1 MSRSTPAFGSIFR
14 CTFSFTFRL
23 TFGPAVGLRAPLLA
37 AVGLAFFMFLMPS
50 PVEAKGLAKAAKKG
64 RAEKVA
70 ELIAAGDDV
79 DERGR
84 GGNTPL
90 YFAALKGHAG
100 VARLLLD
107 AGADVDVDNDFGST
121 PMHVA
126 SRGGHVEVIRVLA
139 EYGADL
145 DARNLT
151 GGSASGLRGG
161 ADNALLQTSVL
172 KSSTPLEKAA
182 RAGEFEAVKVL
193 IELGATLPAREA
205 ASQASLRG
213 HKEIAAYIG
222 RAGSKQRK
230 KSRKTKASGGAT
242 ELASSRPIEF
252 GSGYRRKIA
261 AVIGVSEYSRL
272 NDLEGAK
279 RDAREMAEVLRALG
293 FDEVFELYDEK
304 ATRAGIL
311 ELVGQK
317 LRRETTAEDLAFVF
331 FAGHGATEKLPGG
344 ETRGYLLPTEG
355 STDDP
360 YVSGISMETV
370 RDLSNRLA
378 AKHVYYAVDACYS
391 GGLVTKGAE
400 SEATRGLEKNR
411 SVQVL
416 TAGLDGQQAIESE
429 GRGVFTTHLLEALRG
444 EANVNGDAFVSAS
457 EIGWF
462 VADQVGKS
470 TGGRQTPAYGRLGG
484 TGEILFPVKR

>member
-1 MSRSTPAFGSIFR
+1 MTQPN
-14 CTFSFTFRL
+14 
-23 TFGPAVGLRAPLLA
+23 
-37 AVGLAFFMFLMPS
+37 S
-50 PVEAKGLAKAAKKG
+50 PVSFAAHRSDCALGWLSQGRWMTSVLHVFLILGLISLAPALASAKGLAKAAKKG
-64 RAEKVA
+64 RTAQVV

-79 DERGR
+79 DSRDR

-90 YFAALKGHAG
+90 YYAALKGHAD

-107 AGADVDVDNDFGST
+107 AGADVDVDNNFGST
-121 PMHVA
+121 PLHVA

-139 EYGADL
+139 EYGADM

-151 GGSASGLRGG
+151 GGSASTLRGG
-161 ADNALLQTSVL
+161 ADNTLLQTGL

-182 RAGEFEAVKVL
+182 RAGQFEAVKVL
-193 IELGATLPAREA
+193 IELGASVPAREA
-205 ASQASLRG
+205 ASQASLKG
-213 HKEIAAYIG
+213 HTEIAAYIG
-222 RAGSKQRK
+222 RAGSKQRIK
-230 KSRKTKASGGAT
+230 KREAQSLGGAT

-252 GSGYRRKIA
+252 GSGYRRKVA
-261 AVIGVSEYSRL
+261 AVIGISQYSRL
-272 NDLEGAK
+272 NNLEGAR

-293 FDEVFELYDEK
+293 FDEVFELYDAD

-317 LRRETTAEDLAFVF
+317 LRRETTSEDLAFVF
-331 FAGHGATEKLPGG
+331 FAGHGATEKLSSG
-344 ETRGYLLPTEG
+344 EKRGYLLPTEG
-355 STDDP
+355 STEDP

-391 GGLVTKGAE
+391 GGLVTAGAQ

-416 TAGLDGQQAIESE
+416 TAGLDGQQAIEAD
-429 GRGVFTTHLLEALRG
+429 GRGVFTTHLLQALRG
-444 EANVNGDAFVSAS
+444 EANVNGDGFVTAS
-457 EIGWF
+457 EVGWF
-462 VADQVGKS
+462 VADQVAKT

-484 TGEILFPVKR
+484 TGEILFPAKR